1 MGGEEVGCDCHSIEY
16 RVTISRVRSSLI
28 DHINIPPPQIF
39 AKYYASAESAITWQN
54 FWEDANGFQTA
65 FVKFWGHVAKA
76 FKDSPGVIGYD
87 IINEPF
93 VGNLYAHPML
103 VVPGHA
109 DLVHLQPLYQRIHA
123 EIRKVDSA
131 KSIVFEPF
139 PAFDIMSESGFTEG
153 PGGPEFNDRQVI
165 IGVFDPWDRWR
176 VRM

>member
-1 MGGEEVGCDCHSIEY
+1 M
-16 RVTISRVRSSLI
+16 
-28 DHINIPPPQIF
+28 
-39 AKYYASAESAITWQN
+39 
-54 FWEDANGFQTA
+54 
-65 FVKFWGHVAKA
+65 
-76 FKDSPGVIGYD
+76 
-87 IINEPF
+87 
-93 VGNLYAHPML
+93 
-103 VVPGHA
+103 PGHA